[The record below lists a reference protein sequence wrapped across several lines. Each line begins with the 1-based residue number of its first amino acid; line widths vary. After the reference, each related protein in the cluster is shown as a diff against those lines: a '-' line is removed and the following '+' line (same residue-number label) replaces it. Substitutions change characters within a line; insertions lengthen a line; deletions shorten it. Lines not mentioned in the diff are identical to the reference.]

1 MLITATELK
10 NNIGK
15 YLALASQ
22 EDIYITK
29 NGKSIAKLTNSNQ
42 DKVEIAK
49 SLFGILPADASV
61 EQAREERLSRHEHID

>member
-15 YLALASQ
+15 YLSLATK

-29 NGKSIAKLTNSNQ
+29 NGKNIAKLTNPNE
-42 DKVEIAK
+42 DKVSMAQ
-49 SLFGILPADASV
+49 SLFGILPADASL
-61 EQAREERLSRHEHID
+61 EKAREERLNRHERTD